1 MNLVRE
7 IEETRAQLLRTVN
20 LEMDLLLDRL
30 QNRSVDDNTSSV
42 VNPSFE
48 SVYPL
53 CTNIPFFKGK
63 KPSAVIFKDGRRVDA
78 YTWKQVASAILKDCI
93 NDHHKKAVLF
103 SMRDKVI
110 GNTRVILSKDGSKMT
125 SPVEIDPELFVETHY
140 DAPALLRTL
149 TNKIL
154 DRVGYDYS
162 RISIAVLE

>member
-30 QNRSVDDNTSSV
+30 QNRSEDDNASSV
-42 VNPSFE
+42 NQPFE
-48 SVYPL
+48 SIYPL

-63 KPSAVIFKDGRRVDA
+63 KPSAVIFKDGKRVAA
-78 YTWKQVASAILKDCI
+78 YTWKQVAGAIMKDCI
-93 NDHHKKAVLF
+93 KDPHKKALLF
-103 SMRDKVI
+103 SMRDRVI
-110 GNTRVILSKDGSKMT
+110 GNTRVILSKDGSRMR
-125 SPVEIDPELFVETHY
+125 SPYEIDPELFIETHY

-149 TNKIL
+149 TDKIL
-154 DRVGYDYS
+154 SRVGYDYS